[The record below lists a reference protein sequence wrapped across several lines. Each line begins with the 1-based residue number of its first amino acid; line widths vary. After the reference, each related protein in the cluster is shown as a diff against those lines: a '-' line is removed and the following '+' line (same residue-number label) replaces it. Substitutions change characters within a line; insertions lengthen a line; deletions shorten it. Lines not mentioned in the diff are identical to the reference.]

1 MEEAY
6 SNLNNAYLQIK
17 GMIVVEGFYALVAGF
32 VITTFVFK
40 LAGIIKEMVHEG
52 KGFNAKQFYELGREY
67 ILCIALIC
75 IMPVLL
81 DTLETVL
88 AYAADRL
95 MESLAAG
102 GVYNPDNIWKKPIEQ
117 AFDDLMNSD
126 IIDIAVN
133 GLDTTFNSLLAGA
146 VGSFGGV
153 AYDYLMLVFLC
164 TRYLILILLEVISP
178 LAIACLYN
186 SDTRSSF
193 YTWARQMVGCYMLY
207 PGFIIASVFSDL
219 IVVNYVQQRP
229 WSVTLMVIFSFL
241 LKLAMLATVKATV
254 NKWLELI

>member
-67 ILCIALIC
+67 ILCIALIY

-207 PGFIIASVFSDL
+207 PGFVIASVFSDL

-229 WSVTLMVIFSFL
+229 WSITLMVIFSFL

-254 NKWLELI
+254 NKWL

>member
-52 KGFNAKQFYELGREY
+52 KGFNAIQFYELGREY

-207 PGFIIASVFSDL
+207 PGFVIASVFSDL

-229 WSVTLMVIFSFL
+229 WSITLMVIFSFL

-254 NKWLELI
+254 NKWL

>member
-146 VGSFGGV
+146 GGSFGGV
-153 AYDYLMLVFLC
+153 SYDYLMLVFLC

-207 PGFIIASVFSDL
+207 PGFVIASVFSDL

-229 WSVTLMVIFSFL
+229 WSITLMVIFSFL
-241 LKLAMLATVKATV
+241 LKLAMLSTVKATV
-254 NKWLELI
+254 NKWL

>member
-6 SNLNNAYLQIK
+6 SNLDNAYLQIK

-207 PGFIIASVFSDL
+207 PGFVIASVFSDL

-229 WSVTLMVIFSFL
+229 WSITLMVIFSFL

-254 NKWLELI
+254 NKWL

>member
-146 VGSFGGV
+146 VGCFGGV

-164 TRYLILILLEVISP
+164 TRYLILILLEVVSP

-207 PGFIIASVFSDL
+207 PGFVIASVFSDL

-229 WSVTLMVIFSFL
+229 WSITLMVIFSFL

-254 NKWLELI
+254 NKWL

>member
-81 DTLETVL
+81 DTLEAVL

-207 PGFIIASVFSDL
+207 PGFVIASVFSDL

-229 WSVTLMVIFSFL
+229 WSITLMVIFSFL

-254 NKWLELI
+254 NKWL

>member
-207 PGFIIASVFSDL
+207 PGFVIASVFSAL

-229 WSVTLMVIFSFL
+229 WSITLMVIFSFL

-254 NKWLELI
+254 NKWL

>member
-164 TRYLILILLEVISP
+164 TRYLILIQLEVISP

-207 PGFIIASVFSDL
+207 PGFVIASVFSDL

-229 WSVTLMVIFSFL
+229 WSITLMVIFSFL

-254 NKWLELI
+254 NKWL

>member
-40 LAGIIKEMVHEG
+40 LAGIIKDMVHEG

-117 AFDDLMNSD
+117 AFDDLMNND

-146 VGSFGGV
+146 VGSFGRV

-207 PGFIIASVFSDL
+207 PGFVIASVFSDL

-229 WSVTLMVIFSFL
+229 WSITLMVIFSFL

-254 NKWLELI
+254 NKWL

>member
-126 IIDIAVN
+126 IIDRAVN

-207 PGFIIASVFSDL
+207 PGFVIASVFSDL

-229 WSVTLMVIFSFL
+229 WSITLMVIFSFL

-254 NKWLELI
+254 NKWL

>member
-88 AYAADRL
+88 AYTADRL

-207 PGFIIASVFSDL
+207 PGFVIASVFSDL

-229 WSVTLMVIFSFL
+229 WSITLMVIFSFL

-254 NKWLELI
+254 NKWL

>member
-40 LAGIIKEMVHEG
+40 LAGIIKEMIHEG

-81 DTLETVL
+81 DTLEAVL

-117 AFDDLMNSD
+117 AFDDLMNND

-207 PGFIIASVFSDL
+207 PGFVIASVFSDL

-229 WSVTLMVIFSFL
+229 WSITLMVIFSFL

-254 NKWLELI
+254 NKWL

>member
-40 LAGIIKEMVHEG
+40 LAGIIKDMVHEG

-117 AFDDLMNSD
+117 AFDDLMNND

-193 YTWARQMVGCYMLY
+193 YTWVRQMVGCYMLY

-229 WSVTLMVIFSFL
+229 WSITLMVIFSFL

-254 NKWLELI
+254 NKWL

>member
-32 VITTFVFK
+32 VITTSVFK

-207 PGFIIASVFSDL
+207 PGFVIASVFSDL

-229 WSVTLMVIFSFL
+229 WSITLMVIFSFL

-254 NKWLELI
+254 NKWL

>member
-40 LAGIIKEMVHEG
+40 LAGIIKEMVHG
-52 KGFNAKQFYELGREY
+52 VKGFNAKQFYELGREY

-207 PGFIIASVFSDL
+207 PGFVIASVFSDL

-254 NKWLELI
+254 NKWL

>member
-67 ILCIALIC
+67 IPCIALIC

-207 PGFIIASVFSDL
+207 PGFVIASVFSDL

-229 WSVTLMVIFSFL
+229 WSITLMVIFSFL

-254 NKWLELI
+254 NKWL

>member
-52 KGFNAKQFYELGREY
+52 KRFNAKQFYELGREY

-207 PGFIIASVFSDL
+207 PGFVIASVFSDL

-229 WSVTLMVIFSFL
+229 WSITLMVIFSFL

-254 NKWLELI
+254 NKWL

>member
-207 PGFIIASVFSDL
+207 PGFVIASVFSDL

-229 WSVTLMVIFSFL
+229 WLITLMVIFSFL
-241 LKLAMLATVKATV
+241 LKLAMLSTVKATV
-254 NKWLELI
+254 NKWL

>member
-153 AYDYLMLVFLC
+153 AYDYLMLLFLC

-207 PGFIIASVFSDL
+207 PGFVIASVFSDL

-229 WSVTLMVIFSFL
+229 WSITLMVIFSFL

-254 NKWLELI
+254 NKWL

>member
-207 PGFIIASVFSDL
+207 PGFVIASVFSDL
-219 IVVNYVQQRP
+219 IVVNCVQQRP
-229 WSVTLMVIFSFL
+229 WSITLMVIFSFL

-254 NKWLELI
+254 NKWL

>member
-117 AFDDLMNSD
+117 AFDDLMNSG

-207 PGFIIASVFSDL
+207 PGFVIASVFSDL

-229 WSVTLMVIFSFL
+229 WSITLMVIFSFL

-254 NKWLELI
+254 NKWL

>member
-207 PGFIIASVFSDL
+207 PGFVIASVFSDL

-229 WSVTLMVIFSFL
+229 WSITLMVIFSFL
-241 LKLAMLATVKATV
+241 LKLAILATVKATV
-254 NKWLELI
+254 NKWL

>member
-40 LAGIIKEMVHEG
+40 LAGIIKDMVHEG
-52 KGFNAKQFYELGREY
+52 KGFNAKHFYELGREY

-81 DTLETVL
+81 DTLEAVL

-117 AFDDLMNSD
+117 AFDDLMNND

-229 WSVTLMVIFSFL
+229 WSITLMVIFSFL

-254 NKWLELI
+254 NKWL

>member
-40 LAGIIKEMVHEG
+40 LAGIIKDMVHEG

-81 DTLETVL
+81 DTLEAVL

-117 AFDDLMNSD
+117 AFDDLMNND

-219 IVVNYVQQRP
+219 IVVNYVQQHNAHGD
-229 WSVTLMVIFSFL
+229 IFLS
-241 LKLAMLATVKATV
+241 AETGDARHSES
-254 NKWLELI
+254 NG

>member
-126 IIDIAVN
+126 INDIAVN

-207 PGFIIASVFSDL
+207 PGFVIASVFSDL

-229 WSVTLMVIFSFL
+229 WSITLMVIFSFL

-254 NKWLELI
+254 NKWL

>member
-40 LAGIIKEMVHEG
+40 LAGIIKDMVHEG

-117 AFDDLMNSD
+117 AFDDLMNND

-229 WSVTLMVIFSFL
+229 WSITLMVIFSFL
-241 LKLAMLATVKATV
+241 LKLGMLATVKATV
-254 NKWLELI
+254 NKWL

>member
-207 PGFIIASVFSDL
+207 PGFVIASVFSDL

-229 WSVTLMVIFSFL
+229 WSITLMVIFSFL
-241 LKLAMLATVKATV
+241 LKLAMLSTVKATV
-254 NKWLELI
+254 NKWL

>member
-40 LAGIIKEMVHEG
+40 LAGIINEMVHEG

-207 PGFIIASVFSDL
+207 PGFVIASVFSDL

-254 NKWLELI
+254 NKWL

>member
-17 GMIVVEGFYALVAGF
+17 GMIVVEGFSALVAGF

-207 PGFIIASVFSDL
+207 PGFVIASVFSDL

-229 WSVTLMVIFSFL
+229 WSITLMVIFSFL

-254 NKWLELI
+254 NKWL

>member
-207 PGFIIASVFSDL
+207 PGFIITSVFSDL

-229 WSVTLMVIFSFL
+229 WSITLMVIFSFL

-254 NKWLELI
+254 NKWL

>member
-40 LAGIIKEMVHEG
+40 LAGIIKDMVHEG

-81 DTLETVL
+81 DTLEAVL

-117 AFDDLMNSD
+117 AFDYLMNND

-229 WSVTLMVIFSFL
+229 WSITLMVIFSFL

-254 NKWLELI
+254 NKWL

>member
-40 LAGIIKEMVHEG
+40 LAGIIKDMVHEG

-81 DTLETVL
+81 DTLEAVL

-117 AFDDLMNSD
+117 LFDDLMNSD

-229 WSVTLMVIFSFL
+229 WSITLMVIFSFL

-254 NKWLELI
+254 NKWL

>member
-81 DTLETVL
+81 DRLETVL

-207 PGFIIASVFSDL
+207 PGFVIASVFSDL

-229 WSVTLMVIFSFL
+229 WSITLMVIFSFL

-254 NKWLELI
+254 NKWL

>member
-81 DTLETVL
+81 DTLETVR

-95 MESLAAG
+95 MGSLAAG

-207 PGFIIASVFSDL
+207 PGFVIASVFSDL

-229 WSVTLMVIFSFL
+229 WSITLMVIFSFL

-254 NKWLELI
+254 NKWL

>member
-75 IMPVLL
+75 IMPMLL

-207 PGFIIASVFSDL
+207 PGFVIASVFSDL

-229 WSVTLMVIFSFL
+229 WSITLMVIFSFL

-254 NKWLELI
+254 NKWL

>member
-40 LAGIIKEMVHEG
+40 LAGIIKDMVHEG

-81 DTLETVL
+81 DTLEAVL

-117 AFDDLMNSD
+117 AFDDLMNND

-193 YTWARQMVGCYMLY
+193 YTWARRMVGCYMLY

-229 WSVTLMVIFSFL
+229 WSITLMVIFSFL

-254 NKWLELI
+254 NKWL